1 MVQFN
6 KGGVLI
12 IMDTLYLI
20 LDEGGGGAD
29 VPANSPFSVNIE
41 LKKLPV
47 FYSITSID
55 DTATGLPEVIAE
67 RIGKMSCSKKGLI
80 FRSGANA
87 TLGASKHRIIYIELR
102 GYFNFDNV
110 SVNEWIR
117 RIEIRNENG
126 VLIADNGLPW
136 GNGSY
141 PPDAKNR
148 AGLSG
153 LHAAPA
159 VINPEL
165 ETALMGDETNKER
178 ELTTDEVAALERNED
193 NGL

>member
-1 MVQFN
+1 
-6 KGGVLI
+6 
-12 IMDTLYLI
+12 MDTLYLI

-55 DTATGLPEVIAE
+55 DTATGLPDVIAE
-67 RIGKMSCSKKGLI
+67 RIGKMSCSKKGII
-80 FRSGANA
+80 FRTGANA
-87 TLGASKHRIIYIELR
+87 ALAASKHRIIVIELR

-117 RIEIRNENG
+117 RIEVRNENG

-136 GNGSY
+136 GDGTY

-148 AGLSG
+148 AGLAGLHSAPVASSNEFADLSG
-153 LHAAPA
+153 LDP
-159 VINPEL
+159 
-165 ETALMGDETNKER
+165 NKEEEIVVGER
-178 ELTTDEVAALERNED
+178 GAGAQYALDGNDD